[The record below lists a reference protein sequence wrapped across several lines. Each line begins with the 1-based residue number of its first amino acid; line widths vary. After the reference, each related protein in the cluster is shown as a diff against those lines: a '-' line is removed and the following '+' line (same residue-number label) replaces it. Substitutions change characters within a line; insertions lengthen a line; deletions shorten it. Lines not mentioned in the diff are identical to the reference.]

1 MLDLPGA
8 LGPKF
13 ELAGEGL
20 ELPEWPCPF
29 AAAQPGTAFSCP
41 DFFCG
46 VNSSKSTLATWP
58 GIRGMLREE
67 LWLRVRQELVTVV
80 CCERKDWQSLARA
93 HPHPSHSNVL
103 PGIAK

>member
-8 LGPKF
+8 VGPKLG
-13 ELAGEGL
+13 LAGEGL

-46 VNSSKSTLATWP
+46 VNSGKSTLATWP
-58 GIRGMLREE
+58 GIDQPHKDLEAELSRQREE
-67 LWLRVRQELVTVV
+67 QGWR
-80 CCERKDWQSLARA
+80 S
-93 HPHPSHSNVL
+93 
-103 PGIAK
+103 